1 MGHTKQNNLK
11 GTIYTRHLLGNLIN
25 DMPFEDYINEPDFI
39 HSSEVKL
46 FGQSMSHWETRFEQE
61 STDGLRLGSGGHTL
75 LLEFDKFNDRYLVMP
90 KVDARSKIGK
100 EQKLLAQEQ
109 AHQENKVLLSQDEF
123 TQMVKGRDQIHD
135 NEIISD
141 LFLKNLGENEVSG
154 FFKHPTI
161 PDIKGCFRA
170 DKLLEDRD
178 LCIDLKFMLSAN
190 KFAFIH
196 SIKKFRYD
204 IQASW
209 YLDGLEAIT
218 GRKFDFLFVVCEK
231 TRPFLVQ
238 TYRLDDE
245 SLEKGRDDT
254 REYINRFK
262 EYQNA
267 SPDGKKRLTGYYNGI
282 QTLNI
287 KWY

>member
-1 MGHTKQNNLK
+1 MGHTE
-11 GTIYTRHLLGNLIN
+11 HLLGNLVKE
-25 DMPFEDYINEPDFI
+25 MPFDDYISEPDFI

-46 FGQSMSHWETRFEQE
+46 FGQSMAHWETRHQQE
-61 STDGLRLGSGGHTL
+61 TTDGLRLGSGGHTL
-75 LLEFDKFNDRYLVMP
+75 LLEFDRFNERHLVMP
-90 KVDARSKIGK
+90 KVDARTKAGK

-109 AHQENKVLLSQDEF
+109 AHLEDKILISQDEF
-123 TQMVKGRDQIHD
+123 TQMVNWRDHIHD
-135 NEIISD
+135 NEIIGD
-141 LFLKNLGENEVSG
+141 LFLKNLGVNEVSG
-154 FFKHPTI
+154 FFEHPTI

-170 DKLLEDRD
+170 DKLLEDRE
-178 LCIDLKFMLSAN
+178 LCVDLKFMLSAS
-190 KFAFIH
+190 KFSFIH

-209 YLDGLEAIT
+209 YLDGLKAIT
-218 GRKFDFLFVVCEK
+218 GKDFDFLFVVCEK
-231 TRPFLVQ
+231 TRPCNVQ

-245 SLEKGRDDT
+245 SLEKARDDT

-262 EYQNA
+262 EYRSA
-267 SPDGKKRLTGYYNGI
+267 SSEEKKQLTGYYNGI